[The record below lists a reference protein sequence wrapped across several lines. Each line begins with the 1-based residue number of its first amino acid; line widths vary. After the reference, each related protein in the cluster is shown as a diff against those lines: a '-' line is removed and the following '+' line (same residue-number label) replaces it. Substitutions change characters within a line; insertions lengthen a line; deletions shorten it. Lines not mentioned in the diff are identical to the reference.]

1 MAYVYDIGSFIAEKH
16 TVTLLLFQIEKKWRA
31 ACNVHVWTVAPP
43 GGEQQHLMHLNKF
56 WGTAGFNWFS
66 HTDPFQYHHFL
77 YLCIY
82 IVFVIL
88 DTIHTLCDFID
99 VFLTAQL
106 L

>member
-1 MAYVYDIGSFIAEKH
+1 M
-16 TVTLLLFQIEKKWRA
+16 VTLLLFHIDNKWRV

-43 GGEQQHLMHLNKF
+43 SGEQQHLMQLKEF
-56 WGTAGFNWFS
+56 WGTAQYIFSNWPLS
-66 HTDPFQYHHFL
+66 VSYFL